1 MGKVPSA
8 VRSDSN
14 QYDDDDEN
22 SRESEDSESPK
33 SNSGG
38 RRKKERPNFL
48 LKARDTLSGHLVGQA
63 DMNPLGRLPRTEEEK
78 RTVFRQL
85 ALLKSAR
92 QTHEECALR
101 LGASRSTIAE
111 WLNDP
116 LYREIQQDLTQ
127 SARSSGFV
135 SAGELVQDAIA
146 TIYHLMQH
154 DPSGFVRYKSAEYL
168 LKIAGME
175 LPPSETQADDSRE
188 IAHLLETI
196 RLRSG
201 ERQAS
206 GPAHQIN
213 VDIHVSG
220 ADSPIAET
228 RVVDADPGDMT
239 GFLSPAER
247 AQLLAHQRAM
257 QEEYERPMLPGGK
270 IPDQPTPEQECE

>member
-14 QYDDDDEN
+14 QYDDNDEN
-22 SRESEDSESPK
+22 SYESEDSELPK
-33 SNSGG
+33 SNGDG
-38 RRKKERPNFL
+38 KRRKKDRPNFL
-48 LKARDTLSGHLVGQA
+48 LKARDKLSSHLIGEA
-63 DMNPLGRLPRTEEEK
+63 DMNPLGRLPRNEEEK
-78 RTVFRQL
+78 RIVFRQL

-116 LYREIQQDLTQ
+116 LYREVQQDLTQ
-127 SARSSGFV
+127 SARTSGFV
-135 SAGELVQDAIA
+135 SAGELVQDALA
-146 TIYHLMQH
+146 TIYHLMQN

-168 LKIAGME
+168 LKISGME
-175 LPPSETQADDSRE
+175 LPPSESQADDSRE

-201 ERQAS
+201 ERSA
-206 GPAHQIN
+206 PTPNIN

-220 ADSPIAET
+220 PET
-228 RVVDADPGDMT
+228 RVVDADPQDVGN

-247 AQLLAHQRAM
+247 ARLLEHQRAM
-257 QEEYERPMLPGGK
+257 QQEYERPMLPGGK
-270 IPDQPTPEQECE
+270 IPGETDESSEP

>member
-14 QYDDDDEN
+14 QYDDDEEN
-22 SRESEDSESPK
+22 SPESEDSASPK
-33 SNSGG
+33 SN
-38 RRKKERPNFL
+38 RRKKDRPNFL

-63 DMNPLGRLPRTEEEK
+63 DMNPLGRLPRNEEEK
-78 RTVFRQL
+78 RLVFRQL

-175 LPPSETQADDSRE
+175 LPPSEAQTDDSRE

-196 RLRSG
+196 RLRSD
-201 ERQAS
+201 
-206 GPAHQIN
+206 GPQVSANQQNIT

-220 ADSPIAET
+220 PET
-228 RVVDADPGDMT
+228 GIPERQVVDADPVDNAT
-239 GFLSPAER
+239 GFLSPSER
-247 AQLLAHQRAM
+247 AKLVAQQQAM
-257 QEEYERPMLPGGK
+257 LSEYELPMLPGGK
-270 IPDQPTPEQECE
+270 IPSPENDGESRE

>member
-14 QYDDDDEN
+14 QYDDDEEIG
-22 SRESEDSESPK
+22 SESEDSASPK
-33 SNSGG
+33 GN
-38 RRKKERPNFL
+38 RRKKDRPNFL
-48 LKARDTLSGHLVGQA
+48 GKARETLSGHLVGQA
-63 DMNPLGRLPRTEEEK
+63 SMNPLGRLPRNEDEK
-78 RTVFRQL
+78 RLVFREL

-92 QTHEECALR
+92 MTHEECAAK

-127 SARSSGFV
+127 SARSAGFV
-135 SAGELVQDAIA
+135 SAGELVQDALA

-175 LPPSETQADDSRE
+175 LPPSESQSDDSRE

-196 RLRSG
+196 RLRAG
-201 ERQAS
+201 NQQVAA
-206 GPAHQIN
+206 PQIN
-213 VDIHVSG
+213 VDIRVSG
-220 ADSPIAET
+220 ESREAQ
-228 RVVDADPGDMT
+228 VVDADPQEMGS
-239 GFLSPAER
+239 GFLSPTER
-247 AQLLAHQRAM
+247 ARLIAQQQAM
-257 QEEYERPMLPGGK
+257 LDEYDVPMLPGGK
-270 IPDQPTPEQECE
+270 IPTPEQEPE